1 MQAKERLRIWKILG
15 IMALLV
21 VLAWLLDGCAT
32 LPYAPPYP
40 EYVLEKA
47 DPWIKSITHLPESQL
62 QEACGQ
68 NYHVLGCA
76 NLMTG
81 EIWVIA
87 DPDLSACVIRHERSH
102 VYEVFV
108 MGIGVEETRTHKH
121 WHNPYCVRPMRAQG
135 AIGLM
140 ARAP

>member
-1 MQAKERLRIWKILG
+1 MWPKDRLRALKIL
-15 IMALLV
+15 A
-21 VLAWLLDGCAT
+21 VLGFAAAMLAYCTGCAT